1 MARPAGLLGIT
12 SLVFVPLRPPDGV
25 RSFYSRPNLLVSSH
39 HAKTH
44 KKIPEKSGILFYG
57 APGRIARDNIPRLRS
72 SQTA

>member
-12 SLVFVPLRPPDGV
+12 SLVFVSLRPPDGV

-44 KKIPEKSGILFYG
+44 KKIPENRGFYFM
-57 APGRIARDNIPRLRS
+57 ARPAGFEL
-72 SQTA
+72 TTF